1 MKDAL
6 SAQQRVGGSTGPW
19 SNCGGSKT
27 DKFGGKLRNSEQ
39 AEQKFRRATGI
50 FWDREDP
57 VTKYEWEYH
66 HSVAEGL
73 TALAVAIRDI
83 YGKLEEIQRDI
94 RSNSMRIS

>member
-1 MKDAL
+1 M
-6 SAQQRVGGSTGPW
+6 
-19 SNCGGSKT
+19 
-27 DKFGGKLRNSEQ
+27 RNSEQ

-73 TALAVAIRDI
+73 TASLDSEPDTKAGADTV
-83 YGKLEEIQRDI
+83 EV
-94 RSNSMRIS
+94 